1 MSGTSGIQVTGVKQT
16 LKTLNKLAPEMRKGF
31 NKEYKNIVKPI
42 VDDAKSRVP
51 TQAPLSGMNR
61 NWKHLGTWDG
71 QKVKRGIVS
80 KIDTRKSRSK
90 SASNFSNAETVGALY
105 VMSKT
110 GYGIIYDMAGRK
122 TQGSPFVQ
130 ALQAQWGSASRSMW
144 PAWETNAEKVTKSVA
159 DLVHATERQV
169 ELLIKAI

>member
-1 MSGTSGIQVTGVKQT
+1 MSGTSGVQVTGVKQT

-51 TQAPLSGMNR
+51 TEAPLSGMNR
-61 NWKHLGTWDG
+61 NFKHLGNWDG
-71 QKVKRGIVS
+71 QKLKRGIVS
-80 KIDTRKSRSK
+80 KIDTRRSRSK
-90 SASNFSNAETVGALY
+90 SATDFSGAETVGALY

-122 TQGSPFVQ
+122 TSGSPFVQ
-130 ALQAQWGSASRSMW
+130 ALQSRWGGASRSMW
-144 PAWETNAEKVTKSVA
+144 PAWESNAEKVQKSVVQ
-159 DLVHATERQV
+159 LVQETERKV
-169 ELLIKAI
+169 EALVKAI